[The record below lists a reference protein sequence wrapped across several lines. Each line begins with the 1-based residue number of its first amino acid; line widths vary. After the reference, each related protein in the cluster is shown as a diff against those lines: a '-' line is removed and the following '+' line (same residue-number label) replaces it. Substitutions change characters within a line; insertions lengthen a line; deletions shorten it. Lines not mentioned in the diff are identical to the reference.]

1 MVDDLDLLIKLD
13 RLLCSKDPTV
23 IDALKSALVLVEV
36 AEVDDGKLKDNDG
49 PFMRMYSRIADLQHQ
64 IDMLK
69 NSRAGMGENN
79 PYQNVTWTD
88 NTSGWT
94 GSQWADPTR
103 NYPHGYQW
111 DHLTKSVIKTTTGT
125 GT

>member
-1 MVDDLDLLIKLD
+1 MVDDLELLMKLD
-13 RLLCSKDPTV
+13 RLLCSDNPTV
-23 IDALKSALVLVEV
+23 IDALNSALVLVEV
-36 AEVDDGKLKDNDG
+36 SDEIKDNDG

-69 NSRAGMGENN
+69 SRGVGMGESN

-88 NTSGWT
+88 NTTGWT

-103 NYPHGYQW
+103 NYPPGYVWNQT
-111 DHLTKSVIKTTTGT
+111 LGKVVSTTGT
-125 GT
+125 K

>member
-1 MVDDLDLLIKLD
+1 MVDDLELLMKLD
-13 RLLCSKDPTV
+13 RLVTSDDPTV
-23 IDALKSALVLVEV
+23 HDALKSALVLVEV
-36 AEVDDGKLKDNDG
+36 SEEIKDNDG

-64 IDMLK
+64 IDMLLDMLQS
-69 NSRAGMGENN
+69 SRSGMGESN
-79 PYQNVTWTD
+79 PYQNVTWAD
-88 NTSGWT
+88 NTTGWT

>member
-103 NYPHGYQW
+103 NYPPGYVW
-111 DHLTKSVIKTTTGT
+111 NATLGKVVSTTGT
-125 GT
+125 K